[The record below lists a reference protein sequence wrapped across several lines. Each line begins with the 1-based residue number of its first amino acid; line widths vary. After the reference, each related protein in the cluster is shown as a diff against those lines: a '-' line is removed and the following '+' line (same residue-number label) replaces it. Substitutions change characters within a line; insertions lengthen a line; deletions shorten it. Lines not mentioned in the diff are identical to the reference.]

1 MGKTK
6 TTERGASEHPAEA
19 RVLEALDIDA
29 LVQCLCDLVA
39 IESLGGD
46 ETPAQ
51 EHMARLMQTL
61 GMEVDVWELDMDEL
75 RRDPAY
81 GMEIERERALGVV
94 GALGGGASGRTLVL
108 NGHVDVVP
116 AGELERWSTAPFWGN
131 VRDGRVYGR
140 GAVDMKGGLCCALFA
155 IRAVRDAGVE
165 LPGTVLLQSV
175 VGEED
180 GGLGTLAAVRRG
192 HTGDAAIVMEPT
204 ELIVSPA
211 QAGAFSFRV
220 TVAGSAAH
228 GALRTEGVNPI
239 DKFIPIY
246 RALRELEDRRTAR
259 PRHPLFDGYD
269 VPYALS
275 VGMLHSGIWASSVPQ
290 QLAFEGRF
298 GVAPDEDAEE
308 ARREL
313 EDAVRAAA
321 LADPWL
327 RENPPEVEWWGAQF
341 MPALVETDHPVVT
354 TVSNA
359 CRTVTG
365 AAPTI
370 RGMPYGADMRLLVNE
385 GGTPTVLFG
394 PGDIRQAH
402 APDEFVPIA
411 ELEVAARVLALS
423 ILRFC
428 GAATP

>member
-1 MGKTK
+1 MTALKRAILSK
-6 TTERGASEHPAEA
+6 ESHVER
-19 RVLEALDIDA
+19 RVLDALDMDA

-39 IESLGGD
+39 IESLGGE

-51 EHMARLMQTL
+51 EHMARLMHRF
-61 GMEVDVWELDMDEL
+61 GMEVDVWELDMEEL
-75 RRDPAY
+75 RRDPSY
-81 GMEIERERALGVV
+81 GIEIERERALGVV
-94 GALGGGASGRTLVL
+94 GSMGGGAAGQTLVL

-116 AGELERWSTAPFWGN
+116 SGELERWSTAPFWGN

-140 GAVDMKGGLCCALFA
+140 GTVDMKGGLCCALFA
-155 IRAVRDAGVE
+155 VRAIRDAGVG

-211 QAGAFSFRV
+211 QAGAFNFRV
-220 TVAGSAAH
+220 IVPGIAAH
-228 GALRTEGVNPI
+228 GSLRTEGVNPI
-239 DKFIPIY
+239 DSFIALY
-246 RALRELEDRRTAR
+246 QGLRALEERRSAR
-259 PRHPLFDGYD
+259 TRHPLFAEYD

-290 QLAFEGRF
+290 NLTFEGRY
-298 GVAPDEDAEE
+298 GIAPDEDPQEARKELEE
-308 ARREL
+308 AVAEAASA
-313 EDAVRAAA
+313 DA
-321 LADPWL
+321 WL
-327 RENPPEVEWWGAQF
+327 RGNPPTVEWWGAQF
-341 MPALVETDHPVVT
+341 APALVATDDPVVT
-354 TVSNA
+354 TVSEA
-359 CRTVTG
+359 FRSVTG
-365 AAPTI
+365 GPPI
-370 RGMPYGADMRLLVNE
+370 VRGMPYGADMRLLVNE
-385 GGTPTVLFG
+385 GATPTVLFG

-411 ELEVAARVLALS
+411 DLEVAARVLALS

-428 GAATP
+428 GAGD